1 MILYS
6 YKANSFI
13 SSWSFPIIDL
23 TIAIYDKRK
32 FRGDLSMARVPL
44 ATQPLSK
51 PRINISML
59 VALTILLVLWASAFA
74 GIRAG
79 LKAYTPGHLVL
90 LRFLVASATLLVY
103 ALFTRMRLP
112 ALRDIPSML
121 FLGFIGI
128 TVYQIGLTYGEQ
140 SVSAGA
146 SSLLVATV
154 PCFTTI
160 LAAIFLRERVRL
172 FGWIGIIM
180 SFVGV
185 IIVVLGQGG
194 GLRFAPGAFFI
205 LLASLSESVYFVIQK
220 PYLKK
225 YSGIELTTY
234 TIWAATLFML
244 VYAPGLL
251 QQIQVAPSEATLAIV
266 YLGVF
271 PAAIAY
277 VAWAYAL
284 SRMSASNTTS
294 FLYVIPVLA
303 VLIAWPWLG
312 EIPSLLSLLGGVVII
327 IGVALVNVRGKASV
341 AEKE

>member
-1 MILYS
+1 
-6 YKANSFI
+6 
-13 SSWSFPIIDL
+13 
-23 TIAIYDKRK
+23 
-32 FRGDLSMARVPL
+32 MARLPL
-44 ATQPLSK
+44 APRPLSK
-51 PRINISML
+51 IHIDTPLLI
-59 VALTILLVLWASAFA
+59 ALIVLLVLWASAFA

-79 LKAYTPGHLVL
+79 LKAYTPGHLAL

-103 ALFTRMRLP
+103 ALVTRMRLP
-112 ALRDIPSML
+112 ALRDIPAML

-128 TVYQIGLTYGEQ
+128 TVYQVALTYGEQ

-160 LAAIFLRERVRL
+160 LAAIFLHERVRL
-172 FGWIGIIM
+172 LGWIGIFL

-194 GLRFAPGAFFI
+194 GLRFAPGALLI

-234 TIWAATLFML
+234 TIWMATLFML

-251 QQIQVAPSEATLAIV
+251 QQIQTAPGEATIAIV
-266 YLGVF
+266 YLGIF

-284 SRMSASNTTS
+284 SRMPASNTTS

-303 VLIAWPWLG
+303 ALIAWPWLG
-312 EIPSLLSLLGGVVII
+312 EIPSLLSLVGGAVII
-327 IGVALVNVRGKASV
+327 TGVALVNVKGKAHLEE
-341 AEKE
+341 AAT

>member
-1 MILYS
+1 
-6 YKANSFI
+6 
-13 SSWSFPIIDL
+13 
-23 TIAIYDKRK
+23 
-32 FRGDLSMARVPL
+32 MARLPL
-44 ATQPLSK
+44 APRPLSK
-51 PRINISML
+51 IRFDARMFIAL
-59 VALTILLVLWASAFA
+59 VVLLVLWASAFA

-79 LKAYTPGHLVL
+79 LRAYAPGHLAL
-90 LRFLVASATLLVY
+90 LRFIVASSTLLVY
-103 ALFTRMRLP
+103 ALLTRMRLP
-112 ALRDIPSML
+112 TLRDIPAML

-128 TVYQIGLTYGEQ
+128 TVYQVALSYGEQ

-172 FGWIGIIM
+172 LGWMGIVL
-180 SFVGV
+180 SFIGV

-194 GLRFAPGAFFI
+194 GLQFAPGALLI

-220 PYLKK
+220 PYLRK

-234 TIWAATLFML
+234 TIWTATLFML
-244 VYAPGLL
+244 IYAPGLL
-251 QQIQVAPSEATLAIV
+251 QQLQSAPKEATIAVV
-266 YLGVF
+266 YLGIF

-277 VAWAYAL
+277 VAWAYLL
-284 SRMSASNTTS
+284 SRLPASNTTS

-303 VLIAWPWLG
+303 ALIAWPWLG

-327 IGVALVNVRGKASV
+327 VGVALVNMRGKADMTSSLL
-341 AEKE
+341 EKE

>member
-1 MILYS
+1 MGR
-6 YKANSFI
+6 
-13 SSWSFPIIDL
+13 FP
-23 TIAIYDKRK
+23 
-32 FRGDLSMARVPL
+32 MARLPL
-44 ATQPLSK
+44 ATRPLAK
-51 PRINISML
+51 IHIDARLLI
-59 VALTILLVLWASAFA
+59 ALTVLLVLWASAFA

-90 LRFLVASATLLVY
+90 LRFLVASVTLFVY
-103 ALFTRMRLP
+103 ALLTRMRLP
-112 ALRDIPSML
+112 ALRDIPNML

-160 LAAIFLRERVRL
+160 LAAIFLHERVRL
-172 FGWIGIIM
+172 LGWIGIVM

-185 IIVVLGQGG
+185 LIVVLGQGE
-194 GLRFAPGAFFI
+194 GLHFAPGAFFI
-205 LLASLSESVYFVIQK
+205 LLASLAESVYFVIQK

-234 TIWAATLFML
+234 TIWTATLFML

-251 QQIQVAPSEATLAIV
+251 QQVQSAPREATFAII

-312 EIPSLLSLLGGVVII
+312 EIPSLLSLVGGVVII
-327 IGVALVNVRGKASV
+327 LGVALVNVRGKTKIR
-341 AEKE
+341 EQR

>member
-1 MILYS
+1 
-6 YKANSFI
+6 
-13 SSWSFPIIDL
+13 
-23 TIAIYDKRK
+23 
-32 FRGDLSMARVPL
+32 MARLPL
-44 ATQPLSK
+44 APRPLSK
-51 PRINISML
+51 IRIDAPLLI
-59 VALTILLVLWASAFA
+59 ALIVLLVLWASAFA

-79 LKAYTPGHLVL
+79 LKAYTPGHLAL

-103 ALFTRMRLP
+103 ALVTRMRLP
-112 ALRDIPSML
+112 ALRDIPAML

-128 TVYQIGLTYGEQ
+128 TMYQVALTYGEQ

-160 LAAIFLRERVRL
+160 LAAIFLHERVRL
-172 FGWIGIIM
+172 LGWIGIFL

-194 GLRFAPGAFFI
+194 GLHFASGALLI

-234 TIWAATLFML
+234 TIWAATLIML

-251 QQIQVAPSEATLAIV
+251 LQMQTASSEATIAIV
-266 YLGVF
+266 YLGIF

-284 SRMSASNTTS
+284 SRMPASNTAS

-303 VLIAWPWLG
+303 ALIAWPWLG
-312 EIPSLLSLLGGVVII
+312 EIPSLLSLIGGAVII
-327 IGVALVNVRGKASV
+327 TGVALVNVKGKVHLEEA
-341 AEKE
+341 AT

>member
-1 MILYS
+1 MI
-6 YKANSFI
+6 NWNWENF
-13 SSWSFPIIDL
+13 
-23 TIAIYDKRK
+23 T
-32 FRGDLSMARVPL
+32 MARLPL
-44 ATQPLSK
+44 APRPLSK
-51 PRINISML
+51 IRIDARML
-59 VALTILLVLWASAFA
+59 IALTLVLVLWASSFA

-79 LKAYTPGHLVL
+79 LKVYTPGHLAL
-90 LRFLVASATLLVY
+90 FRFLVASATLFIY
-103 ALFTRMRLP
+103 ALLTRMRLP
-112 ALRDIPSML
+112 ALRDIPAML
-121 FLGFIGI
+121 LLGFLGI
-128 TVYQIGLTYGEQ
+128 TVYQVALTYGEQ

-172 FGWIGIIM
+172 LGWIGIFL

-185 IIVVLGQGG
+185 IIVVSGQGG
-194 GLRFAPGAFFI
+194 GLRFAPGALLI

-234 TIWAATLFML
+234 TIWMATLFML

-251 QQIQVAPSEATLAIV
+251 QQVQAAPGEATIAII
-266 YLGVF
+266 YLGIF

-277 VAWAYAL
+277 VAWAYLLARL
-284 SRMSASNTTS
+284 PASNTTS

-303 VLIAWPWLG
+303 ALIAWPWLG
-312 EIPSLLSLLGGVVII
+312 EVPSLLSIVGGVII
-327 IGVALVNVRGKASV
+327 ITGVALVNVRGKADI
-341 AEKE
+341 AAKE

>member
-1 MILYS
+1 MYNELE
-6 YKANSFI
+6 
-13 SSWSFPIIDL
+13 L
-23 TIAIYDKRK
+23 V
-32 FRGDLSMARVPL
+32 GDFSMARLPL
-44 ATQPLSK
+44 ASRPLSK
-51 PRINISML
+51 IRIDARML
-59 VALTILLVLWASAFA
+59 IALLVLLVLWASAFA

-79 LKAYTPGHLVL
+79 LKAYTPGHLAL
-90 LRFLVASATLLVY
+90 FRFLVASVTLLVY

-128 TVYQIGLTYGEQ
+128 TVYQVALSYGEQ

-172 FGWIGIIM
+172 VGWIGILL
-180 SFVGV
+180 SFLGV
-185 IIVVLGQGG
+185 IIVVLGQGE
-194 GLRFAPGAFFI
+194 GLRFAPGAFLI

-225 YSGIELTTY
+225 YSSIELTTY
-234 TIWAATLFML
+234 TIWTATLFML

-251 QQIQVAPSEATLAIV
+251 QQLQVAPREATIAVV
-266 YLGVF
+266 YLGIF

-277 VAWAYAL
+277 VAWAYLL
-284 SRMSASNTTS
+284 SRMPASNTTS

-312 EIPSLLSLLGGVVII
+312 EIPSLLSLVGGVIII
-327 IGVALVNVRGKASV
+327 IGVALVNVRGKARR

>member
-1 MILYS
+1 
-6 YKANSFI
+6 
-13 SSWSFPIIDL
+13 
-23 TIAIYDKRK
+23 
-32 FRGDLSMARVPL
+32 MARVPL

-51 PRINISML
+51 PRIDVSML
-59 VALTILLVLWASAFA
+59 IALTILLVLWASAFA

-90 LRFLVASATLLVY
+90 LRFLVASATLLFY

-251 QQIQVAPSEATLAIV
+251 QQIHVAPSEATLAIV

>member
-1 MILYS
+1 
-6 YKANSFI
+6 
-13 SSWSFPIIDL
+13 
-23 TIAIYDKRK
+23 
-32 FRGDLSMARVPL
+32 MARVPL

-51 PRINISML
+51 PRIDISML

>member
-1 MILYS
+1 
-6 YKANSFI
+6 
-13 SSWSFPIIDL
+13 
-23 TIAIYDKRK
+23 
-32 FRGDLSMARVPL
+32 MARLPL
-44 ATQPLSK
+44 ATRPLAK
-51 PRINISML
+51 IHIDARLLI
-59 VALTILLVLWASAFA
+59 ALTVLLVLWASAFA

-90 LRFLVASATLLVY
+90 LRFLVASVTLFVY
-103 ALFTRMRLP
+103 ALLTRMRLP
-112 ALRDIPSML
+112 ALRDIPNML

-160 LAAIFLRERVRL
+160 LAAIFLHERVRL
-172 FGWIGIIM
+172 LGWIGIVM
-180 SFVGV
+180 SLVGV
-185 IIVVLGQGG
+185 LIVVLGQGE

-205 LLASLSESVYFVIQK
+205 LLASLAESVYFVIQK

-234 TIWAATLFML
+234 TIWTATLFML

-251 QQIQVAPSEATLAIV
+251 QQVQSAPREATFAII

-312 EIPSLLSLLGGVVII
+312 EIPSLLSLVGGVVII
-327 IGVALVNVRGKASV
+327 LGVALVNVRGKTKIR
-341 AEKE
+341 EQR

>member
-1 MILYS
+1 
-6 YKANSFI
+6 
-13 SSWSFPIIDL
+13 
-23 TIAIYDKRK
+23 
-32 FRGDLSMARVPL
+32 MARLPL
-44 ATQPLSK
+44 ATRPLAK
-51 PRINISML
+51 IHIDARLLI
-59 VALTILLVLWASAFA
+59 ALTVLLVLWASAFA

-90 LRFLVASATLLVY
+90 LRFLVASVTLFVY
-103 ALFTRMRLP
+103 ALLTRMRLP
-112 ALRDIPSML
+112 ALRDIPNML

-160 LAAIFLRERVRL
+160 LAAIFLHERVRL
-172 FGWIGIIM
+172 LGWIGIVM

-185 IIVVLGQGG
+185 LIVVLGQGE
-194 GLRFAPGAFFI
+194 GLHFAPGAFFI
-205 LLASLSESVYFVIQK
+205 LLASLAESVYFVIQK

-234 TIWAATLFML
+234 TIWTATLFML

-251 QQIQVAPSEATLAIV
+251 QQVQSAPREATFAII

-312 EIPSLLSLLGGVVII
+312 EIPSLLSLVGGVVII
-327 IGVALVNVRGKASV
+327 LGVALVNVRGKTKIR
-341 AEKE
+341 EQR

>member
-1 MILYS
+1 
-6 YKANSFI
+6 
-13 SSWSFPIIDL
+13 
-23 TIAIYDKRK
+23 
-32 FRGDLSMARVPL
+32 MARQPL
-44 ATQPLSK
+44 APRPLSK
-51 PRINISML
+51 IRIDARLLI
-59 VALTILLVLWASAFA
+59 ALIVLLVLWASAFA

-79 LKAYTPGHLVL
+79 LKAYTPGHLAL

-103 ALFTRMRLP
+103 ALLTRMRLP
-112 ALRDIPSML
+112 ALRDTPALL

-128 TVYQIGLTYGEQ
+128 TVYQVALSYGEQ

-172 FGWIGIIM
+172 WGWLGIVL

-194 GLRFAPGAFFI
+194 GLHFAPGAFLI

-234 TIWAATLFML
+234 TIWMATLFML
-244 VYAPGLL
+244 VYTPGLL
-251 QQIQVAPSEATLAIV
+251 QQLQTASTGATVAVV
-266 YLGVF
+266 YLGIF

-284 SRMSASNTTS
+284 SRMPASNTSS
-294 FLYVIPVLA
+294 FLFIIPVLA
-303 VLIAWPWLG
+303 ALIAWAWLG
-312 EIPSLLSLLGGVVII
+312 EIPSLLSIVGGVII
-327 IGVALVNVRGKASV
+327 ITGVAMVNVKGKTDRV
-341 AEKE
+341 EHE